1 MSAIQELA
9 PFIDAYQGRIRKAKD
24 TSGMTLDELIERSG
38 VAESAVRRLYTGTQ
52 SDPKLYYSAAI
63 CKTLGLSLD
72 ELFGLEQPTG
82 SSGDLQARNHT
93 LEIENARLVAA
104 NESQRAQI
112 KSTHTICYVLT
123 FFCVLLSVSLVAYLL
138 IDSQIKNAGLIQGG
152 TLSVLAWAFIAL
164 ISAAVIS
171 GGIAILRVIRKENR
185 NEESQSPRS

>member
-82 SSGDLQARNHT
+82 SSGDLQERNHK

-112 KSTHTICYVLT
+112 KSTHTICYI
-123 FFCVLLSVSLVAYLL
+123 LLFISALLAISLVAYLI
-138 IDSQIKNAGLIQGG
+138 IDAQIKNAGLIQGD
-152 TLSVLAWAFIAL
+152 TLSALAWAFIAL
-164 ISAAVIS
+164 IAASVIF
-171 GGIAILRVIRKENR
+171 GGIAIIRIIRRENR
-185 NEESQSPRS
+185 EEHTCSNA

>member
-9 PFIDAYQGRIRKAKD
+9 PFIDAYQGKIRKAKD

-72 ELFGLEQPTG
+72 ELFGLEQSAG
-82 SSGDLQARNHT
+82 SSGDLQERNHK
-93 LEIENARLVAA
+93 LEIENARLVSA

-123 FFCVLLSVSLVAYLL
+123 FFCILLSVSLVAYLV
-138 IDSQIKNAGLIQGG
+138 IDAQIKNAGLIQGG

-171 GGIAILRVIRKENR
+171 GGIAILRVIRKENQ